1 MSTAEVG
8 DVRAPAWRG
17 GFGRLWSAAVLSSF
31 GDALRTAALPLLAV
45 TLTDDPLL
53 VASVTACGYLPWIV
67 FGLLGGAVADR
78 VDQRRAMWMVDA
90 LRGLLVA
97 AFAVAVALGHASIGL
112 LIALAFALTA
122 LQTLFD
128 NAATAL
134 LPALVDRDALG
145 SANARLMTGQ
155 RIAGGLLGGPVVPLL
170 LVAGAAVPFAA
181 DAVTFLAAAA
191 LVASLR
197 TPPPERT
204 PRPAGSTLRREIAEG
219 LRALVRDRALRAL
232 CTATALCN
240 IGMGALVATLVVL
253 VTGWLDAGNA
263 GYAAAMTAYTVGSLA
278 GGALGGRL
286 VDRVGR
292 MRAVLVAGVVQ
303 TGALVVMGAVRSL
316 AVLVAA
322 LAVFGFM
329 GMVWNVNTTTLMQQ
343 RSPAGVLGRVSS
355 AFRTLAVAGAP
366 VGALLGGAVA
376 TVWGDNTPALLA
388 AAFFALSV
396 TALIP
401 ARRPDV
407 PVVAPEDG
415 ATTVHGTRCSIR
427 LGPAAGQVRSSTG
440 KEEG

>member
-1 MSTAEVG
+1 MATGEVDG
-8 DVRAPAWRG
+8 GTSLLDKSGGVRAPVWRG

-31 GDALRTAALPLLAV
+31 GDAVRTAALPLLAV

-53 VASVTACGYLPWIV
+53 IASVTACGYLPWIV

-78 VDQRRAMWMVDA
+78 VDQRRAMWTVDA
-90 LRGLLVA
+90 VRGLLVA
-97 AFAVAVALGHASIGL
+97 AFAVAVALGHASIAL
-112 LIALAFALTA
+112 LIVLAFTLTT

-145 SANARLMTGQ
+145 SANTRLLTGQ

-170 LVAGAAVPFAA
+170 LAAGVAVPFAA
-181 DAVTFLAAAA
+181 DAVTFLVAAA
-191 LVASLR
+191 LIATVPAAGPDR
-197 TPPPERT
+197 E

-219 LRALVRDRALRAL
+219 LRVLTRDKALRGL

-240 IGMGALVATLVVL
+240 VGMGALVATLVIL

-263 GYAAAMTAYTVGSLA
+263 GYAVAMTAYTVGSLA
-278 GGALGGRL
+278 GGAAGGRL
-286 VDRVGR
+286 VARFGR
-292 MRAVLVAGVVQ
+292 MRLVLVAGTAQ
-303 TGALVVMGAVRSL
+303 TAALLVMGSVRSMV
-316 AVLVAA
+316 ALVAA

-343 RSPAGVLGRVSS
+343 RSPAELLGRVSS

-366 VGALLGGAVA
+366 LGALLGGAVA
-376 TVWGDNTPALLA
+376 GAWGENTPALLA
-388 AAFFALSV
+388 AAFFVLSV

-401 ARRPDV
+401 ARRSDV
-407 PVVAPEDG
+407 PVVAPDDG
-415 ATTVHGTRCSIR
+415 ATTGHGNR
-427 LGPAAGQVRSSTG
+427 
-440 KEEG
+440 

>member
-1 MSTAEVG
+1 MTTVEVES
-8 DVRAPAWRG
+8 VRAPAWRG

-45 TLTDDPLL
+45 TLTDEPLL
-53 VASVTACGYLPWIV
+53 IASVTACGYLPWIV

-78 VDQRRAMWMVDA
+78 VDQRSAMWLVDA

-112 LIALAFALTA
+112 LIALAFALTT

-170 LVAGAAVPFAA
+170 LAAGAAVPFAA
-181 DAVTFLAAAA
+181 DAVTFLVAAA
-191 LVASLR
+191 LIASLPGAAPDR
-197 TPPPERT
+197 K

-219 LRALVRDRALRAL
+219 LRALTRDKALRGL
-232 CTATALCN
+232 CAATALCN

-263 GYAAAMTAYTVGSLA
+263 EYAAAMTAYTAGSLA

-286 VDRVGR
+286 VARFGR
-292 MRAVLVAGVVQ
+292 MRMVLVAGTAQ
-303 TGALVVMGAVRSL
+303 TAALLVMGSVRSL
-316 AVLVAA
+316 LALVAA

-329 GMVWNVNTTTLMQQ
+329 GMVWNVNTTTLIQQ
-343 RSPAGVLGRVSS
+343 RSPAELLGRVSS
-355 AFRTLAVAGAP
+355 AYRTLAVAGAP
-366 VGALLGGAVA
+366 LGALLGGAVA
-376 TVWGDNTPALLA
+376 TAWGENTPALLA
-388 AAFFALSV
+388 AAFFVLSV

-401 ARRPDV
+401 ARRADV
-407 PVVAPEDG
+407 PVVAPQDS
-415 ATTVHGTRCSIR
+415 ATTGHDNR
-427 LGPAAGQVRSSTG
+427 
-440 KEEG
+440 